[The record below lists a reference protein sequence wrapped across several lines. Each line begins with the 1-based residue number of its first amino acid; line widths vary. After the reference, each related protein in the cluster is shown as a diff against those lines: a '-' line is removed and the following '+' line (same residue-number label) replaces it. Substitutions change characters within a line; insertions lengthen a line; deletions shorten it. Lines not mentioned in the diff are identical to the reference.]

1 VQGRT
6 RQQALAE
13 GVTAGVF
20 FGTAAVF
27 VRLVQGLDSFSI
39 VFWRLVIGCAALATA
54 LVVFSHSFQFNL
66 VKKKLKELLS
76 LSLFLG
82 LHFVLFTFS
91 VRDTTIL
98 NATVLVST
106 TPIFSMFVSSLVFK
120 AKPSRFATVSLMI
133 SFLGVCLIAFGEA
146 TAAKTVGQG
155 VSATL
160 KGDLEAVGAAVVEAF
175 YLNFAVRVR
184 KQLSLLSAMSSI
196 YAFSAIIVAVIYVPA
211 GNVASPLPLIAQ
223 NALPLVGL
231 GLLPTAVA
239 HTLYFS
245 SLSNLKS
252 FETATLSLLEPVGAT
267 ILGIAAFQEVP
278 APIFAFGAG
287 LVLAGIFFIVK
298 QSR

>member
-1 VQGRT
+1 VHGRT

-27 VRLVQGLDSFSI
+27 VRFVQGLDAFSI

-54 LVVFSHSFQFNL
+54 LLVFSQKFQFKL
-66 VKKKLKELLS
+66 VKKNLKELLS
-76 LSLFLG
+76 LSLFLS

-98 NATVLVST
+98 NATVLVSM
-106 TPIFSMFVSSLVFK
+106 TPIFSIFVSTLIFK
-120 AKPSRFATVSLMI
+120 VKPGRFAMASLMI

-146 TAAKTVGQG
+146 TAAKTVGHD
-155 VSATL
+155 VLPTL

-175 YLNFAVRVR
+175 YLNFGVRVR
-184 KQLSLLSAMSSI
+184 KELSLLSAMFPI
-196 YAFSAIIVAVIYVPA
+196 YAFSTLIVAVLSVPN
-211 GNVASPLPLIAQ
+211 GNVASPLPLVAQ

-231 GLLPTAVA
+231 GLIPTAVA